1 MECSKEHESPRFE
14 LDLDSYISDRLL
26 RYGPLPTIVR
36 VARND
41 VWEAKVQ
48 ELMETTGRSRIDA
61 QRAAD
66 FSFNDPN
73 GFGVNELREKA
84 TGEKV
89 DYSTKSGVQNRPV
102 FSSVQRP

>member
-1 MECSKEHESPRFE
+1 MLERARIASIRARS
-14 LDLDSYISDRLL
+14 RLIYLGQAAAL
-26 RYGPLPTIVR
+26 RPLPTIVR